1 MITINTTREKLYA
14 IGIDLGGTF
23 IKAGIVSSSGK
34 ILKQMKVRSYS
45 EIGPEKVISQID
57 YCISGLRRSAYLMI
71 SGIGVGA
78 PGIVQDGVVK
88 YPPNFCNWDEV
99 DLKKCLED
107 SHNMEVIIDNDANCA
122 GLAELKFGY
131 GKSFKDFL
139 FLTLGT
145 GIGGAIII
153 NGNIYRG
160 ETNGAGEF
168 GMMTINYL
176 GPEFIAG
183 NRGAVEAYI
192 GRNYFLKRNRSKIK
206 KLGKD
211 VDFNMI
217 SYYAS
222 RGRKPALDL
231 MKQYG
236 FYLGIGIVNFFNLMD
251 VHTAVLGGGISQAY
265 RFFIDECRTTI
276 RKRSLKTIRNNF
288 RVLKSR
294 LGNKAGIL
302 GAASLILD

>member
-1 MITINTTREKLYA
+1 
-14 IGIDLGGTF
+14 
-23 IKAGIVSSSGK
+23 
-34 ILKQMKVRSYS
+34 
-45 EIGPEKVISQID
+45 
-57 YCISGLRRSAYLMI
+57 
-71 SGIGVGA
+71 
-78 PGIVQDGVVK
+78 
-88 YPPNFCNWDEV
+88 
-99 DLKKCLED
+99 
-107 SHNMEVIIDNDANCA
+107 
-122 GLAELKFGY
+122 
-131 GKSFKDFL
+131 
-139 FLTLGT
+139 
-145 GIGGAIII
+145 
-153 NGNIYRG
+153 
-160 ETNGAGEF
+160 
-168 GMMTINYL
+168 
-176 GPEFIAG
+176 
-183 NRGAVEAYI
+183 
-192 GRNYFLKRNRSKIK
+192 
-206 KLGKD
+206 
-211 VDFNMI
+211 MI